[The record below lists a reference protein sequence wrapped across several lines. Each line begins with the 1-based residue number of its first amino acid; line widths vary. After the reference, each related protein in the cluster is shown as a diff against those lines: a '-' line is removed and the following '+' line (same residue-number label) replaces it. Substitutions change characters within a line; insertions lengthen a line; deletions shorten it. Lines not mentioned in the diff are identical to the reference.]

1 MTSEPPGPVD
11 PGEGI
16 PLIADPIPALT
27 AEPTIAP
34 ANPPEPFANTLGEPI
49 IMRPKSA
56 LSYFLATGLPCANT
70 FGEEPETTAK
80 CPTQHTVGGQGTSM
94 VCGRHGSPGL
104 SIALPF
110 ANTVCCVALTGMTR
124 VQACPV

>member
-34 ANPPEPFANTLGEPI
+34 ANPPAPFANTLGEPI
-49 IMRPKSA
+49 SMAPLSA
-56 LSYFLATGLPCANT
+56 LSPFLETCLPSANT

-80 CPTQHTVGGQGTSM
+80 
-94 VCGRHGSPGL
+94 
-104 SIALPF
+104 
-110 ANTVCCVALTGMTR
+110 
-124 VQACPV
+124 